1 MSKLGNQHHSWSPL
15 GLSGDTEPLVQHA
28 LEAFGSE
35 EKAWRWLERANP
47 LFDGN
52 SPIENLRTDRSR
64 YELVEERTKIEP
76 GDFGSAASRMK
87 NCLTMRR
94 SEPATGGTGKEFRRH
109 PAQRRA
115 AFT

>member
-1 MSKLGNQHHSWSPL
+1 MSRLRNQHHSRRPL
-15 GLSGDTEPLVQHA
+15 ALSGDAEPIVQHA
-28 LEAFGSE
+28 LDAFGSE
-35 EKAWRWLERANP
+35 EKAWHWLERANP

-52 SPIENLRTDRSR
+52 TPIENLRTDRSR

-94 SEPATGGTGKEFRRH
+94 SEPAAGGTGKEFRRH

-115 AFT
+115 DFT

>member
-1 MSKLGNQHHSWSPL
+1 
-15 GLSGDTEPLVQHA
+15 VQHA

-35 EKAWRWLERANP
+35 EKAWHWLERANP

-52 SPIENLRTDRSR
+52 TPIENLRTDRSR

-94 SEPATGGTGKEFRRH
+94 SEPAAGGTGKEFRRH

-115 AFT
+115 DFT